1 VQLSEVSVTY
11 PLRQRQAVN
20 ALCGLTCTLR
30 RGEVVGVLGRSGSGK
45 STLGR
50 LLTGAL
56 PESARITQGAVT
68 WDGGRGR
75 AASIPQSPSAVFS
88 PFLRCGEQVRDI
100 LLAHGQ
106 TVGSAD
112 ERVRTLLQEAGLP
125 PQRQVDRAFPHELSG
140 GELQRVAV
148 ARALAMG
155 PALLVADEATSALD
169 MIQAG
174 FLLDRMKKIREEA
187 GVTILWITH
196 DPSELFHFADR
207 VFTMAQGCIAEEAS
221 AAEFAGGRM
230 GPLTGALLDSLGALG
245 AGRVGP
251 QG

>member
-1 VQLSEVSVTY
+1 
-11 PLRQRQAVN
+11 
-20 ALCGLTCTLR
+20 
-30 RGEVVGVLGRSGSGK
+30 
-45 STLGR
+45 
-50 LLTGAL
+50 
-56 PESARITQGAVT
+56 
-68 WDGGRGR
+68 
-75 AASIPQSPSAVFS
+75 
-88 PFLRCGEQVRDI
+88 VRDI